1 MTMRMHRCAGLPL
14 RRRTAL
20 LQAARLHS
28 HEARLR
34 RTAARPPSLAV
45 LLHRA
50 GVHPRRAVHP
60 RSRAVLRRRP
70 VRAAVPRRPV
80 RHEIFQRSGP
90 PERFI
95 FAGPPERFFF
105 AGPPER
111 FIFAGPPERFFFTGP
126 PERFFFTGPPERNQ
140 LPGSSERQFYPESPE
155 RLIVFRTQIFR
166 QYRHIRQQLFCPSE
180 QQRRSSAPEQFF
192 FLQQGNLYCACRR
205 SGQQCPQQSFFTE
218 QQRGKEKFERN
229 QDRTQLRFRKHAP
242 A

>member
-34 RTAARPPSLAV
+34 RTAARPPNLAV

-80 RHEIFQRSGP
+80 RIHRARQSADLPEPRLLHSPARDLPAVRSARAEPAPRFVRTAVLPRIARAAHRLPYADLPAVP
-90 PERFI
+90 PHPAAALLSVRTATAEQCARTI
-95 FAGPPERFFF
+95 LLPPAGKP
-105 AGPPER
+105 
-111 FIFAGPPERFFFTGP
+111 
-126 PERFFFTGPPERNQ
+126 
-140 LPGSSERQFYPESPE
+140 L
-155 RLIVFRTQIFR
+155 
-166 QYRHIRQQLFCPSE
+166 
-180 QQRRSSAPEQFF
+180 
-192 FLQQGNLYCACRR
+192 
-205 SGQQCPQQSFFTE
+205 
-218 QQRGKEKFERN
+218 
-229 QDRTQLRFRKHAP
+229 LRV
-242 A
+242 

>member
-80 RHEIFQRSGP
+80 RIHRARQSADLPEPRLLHSPARDLPAVRSA
-90 PERFI
+90 R
-95 FAGPPERFFF
+95 A
-105 AGPPER
+105 AH
-111 FIFAGPPERFFFTGP
+111 
-126 PERFFFTGPPERNQ
+126 
-140 LPGSSERQFYPESPE
+140 L
-155 RLIVFRTQIFR
+155 
-166 QYRHIRQQLFCPSE
+166 
-180 QQRRSSAPEQFF
+180 RRSVRAVLLHRSARAEPTPRFVRTAVLPRIARVAHRLPYADLPAVPPHPAAALLSVRTATAEQ
-192 FLQQGNLYCACRR
+192 CARTILL
-205 SGQQCPQQSFFTE
+205 PPA
-218 QQRGKEKFERN
+218 GKPL
-229 QDRTQLRFRKHAP
+229 LRV
-242 A
+242 

>member
-34 RTAARPPSLAV
+34 RTAARPPNLAV

-80 RHEIFQRSGP
+80 RIHRARQSADLPEPRLLHSPARDLPAVRSARAVHLHRSARAEPAPRFVRTAVLPRIARAAHRLPYADLPAVP
-90 PERFI
+90 PHPAAALLSVRTATAEQCARTI
-95 FAGPPERFFF
+95 LLPPAGKP
-105 AGPPER
+105 
-111 FIFAGPPERFFFTGP
+111 
-126 PERFFFTGPPERNQ
+126 
-140 LPGSSERQFYPESPE
+140 L
-155 RLIVFRTQIFR
+155 
-166 QYRHIRQQLFCPSE
+166 
-180 QQRRSSAPEQFF
+180 
-192 FLQQGNLYCACRR
+192 
-205 SGQQCPQQSFFTE
+205 
-218 QQRGKEKFERN
+218 
-229 QDRTQLRFRKHAP
+229 LRV
-242 A
+242 

>member
-80 RHEIFQRSGP
+80 RIHRARQSADLPEPRLLHSPARDLPAVRSARAAHRLPYADLPAVP
-90 PERFI
+90 PHPAAALLSVRTATAEQCARTI
-95 FAGPPERFFF
+95 LLPPAGKP
-105 AGPPER
+105 
-111 FIFAGPPERFFFTGP
+111 
-126 PERFFFTGPPERNQ
+126 
-140 LPGSSERQFYPESPE
+140 L
-155 RLIVFRTQIFR
+155 
-166 QYRHIRQQLFCPSE
+166 
-180 QQRRSSAPEQFF
+180 
-192 FLQQGNLYCACRR
+192 
-205 SGQQCPQQSFFTE
+205 
-218 QQRGKEKFERN
+218 
-229 QDRTQLRFRKHAP
+229 LRV
-242 A
+242 

>member
-20 LQAARLHS
+20 LQAARLHSHEARLHS

-80 RHEIFQRSGP
+80 RIHRARQSADLPEPRLLHSPARDLPAVRSA
-90 PERFI
+90 R
-95 FAGPPERFFF
+95 A
-105 AGPPER
+105 AH
-111 FIFAGPPERFFFTGP
+111 
-126 PERFFFTGPPERNQ
+126 
-140 LPGSSERQFYPESPE
+140 L
-155 RLIVFRTQIFR
+155 
-166 QYRHIRQQLFCPSE
+166 
-180 QQRRSSAPEQFF
+180 RRSVRAVHLHRSARAEPAPRFVRTAVLPRIARAAHRLPYADLPAVPPHPAAALLSVRTATAEQ
-192 FLQQGNLYCACRR
+192 CARTILL
-205 SGQQCPQQSFFTE
+205 PPA
-218 QQRGKEKFERN
+218 GKPL
-229 QDRTQLRFRKHAP
+229 LRV
-242 A
+242 

>member
-80 RHEIFQRSGP
+80 RIHRARQSADLPEPRLLHSPARDLPAVRSA
-90 PERFI
+90 R
-95 FAGPPERFFF
+95 AVH
-105 AGPPER
+105 
-111 FIFAGPPERFFFTGP
+111 
-126 PERFFFTGPPERNQ
+126 
-140 LPGSSERQFYPESPE
+140 L
-155 RLIVFRTQIFR
+155 
-166 QYRHIRQQLFCPSE
+166 
-180 QQRRSSAPEQFF
+180 RRSARAVH
-192 FLQQGNLYCACRR
+192 LRR
-205 SGQQCPQQSFFTE
+205 SARAEPAPRFVRTAVLPRIARAAHRLPYADLPAVPPHPAAALLSVRTATAEQCARTILLPPA
-218 QQRGKEKFERN
+218 GKPL
-229 QDRTQLRFRKHAP
+229 LRV
-242 A
+242 

>member
-70 VRAAVPRRPV
+70 VRIHRARQSADLPEPRLLHSPARDLPAVRSARAVHLRRSVRAEPAPRFVRTAVLPRIARAAHRLPYADLPAVPPHPAAALLSV
-80 RHEIFQRSGP
+80 RTATAEQCARTILLP
-90 PERFI
+90 P
-95 FAGPPERFFF
+95 AGKP
-105 AGPPER
+105 
-111 FIFAGPPERFFFTGP
+111 
-126 PERFFFTGPPERNQ
+126 
-140 LPGSSERQFYPESPE
+140 L
-155 RLIVFRTQIFR
+155 
-166 QYRHIRQQLFCPSE
+166 
-180 QQRRSSAPEQFF
+180 
-192 FLQQGNLYCACRR
+192 
-205 SGQQCPQQSFFTE
+205 
-218 QQRGKEKFERN
+218 
-229 QDRTQLRFRKHAP
+229 LRV
-242 A
+242 

>member
-80 RHEIFQRSGP
+80 RIHRARQSADLQEPRLLHSPARDLPAVRSARAEPAPRFVRTAVLPRIARAAHRLPYADLPAVP
-90 PERFI
+90 PHPAAALLSVRTATAEQCARTI
-95 FAGPPERFFF
+95 LLPPAGKP
-105 AGPPER
+105 
-111 FIFAGPPERFFFTGP
+111 
-126 PERFFFTGPPERNQ
+126 
-140 LPGSSERQFYPESPE
+140 L
-155 RLIVFRTQIFR
+155 
-166 QYRHIRQQLFCPSE
+166 
-180 QQRRSSAPEQFF
+180 
-192 FLQQGNLYCACRR
+192 
-205 SGQQCPQQSFFTE
+205 
-218 QQRGKEKFERN
+218 
-229 QDRTQLRFRKHAP
+229 LRV
-242 A
+242 

>member
-80 RHEIFQRSGP
+80 RIHRARQSADLPEPRLLHSPARDLPAVRSA
-90 PERFI
+90 R
-95 FAGPPERFFF
+95 AVH
-105 AGPPER
+105 
-111 FIFAGPPERFFFTGP
+111 
-126 PERFFFTGPPERNQ
+126 
-140 LPGSSERQFYPESPE
+140 L
-155 RLIVFRTQIFR
+155 
-166 QYRHIRQQLFCPSE
+166 
-180 QQRRSSAPEQFF
+180 RRSVRAVLLHRSARAEPAPRYVRTAVLPRIARAAHRLPYADLPAAPPHPAAALLSVRTATAEQ
-192 FLQQGNLYCACRR
+192 CARTILL
-205 SGQQCPQQSFFTE
+205 PPA
-218 QQRGKEKFERN
+218 GKPL
-229 QDRTQLRFRKHAP
+229 LRV
-242 A
+242 

>member
-80 RHEIFQRSGP
+80 RIHRARQSADLPEPRLLHSPARDLPAVRSA
-90 PERFI
+90 R
-95 FAGPPERFFF
+95 AVH
-105 AGPPER
+105 
-111 FIFAGPPERFFFTGP
+111 
-126 PERFFFTGPPERNQ
+126 
-140 LPGSSERQFYPESPE
+140 L
-155 RLIVFRTQIFR
+155 
-166 QYRHIRQQLFCPSE
+166 
-180 QQRRSSAPEQFF
+180 RRSVRAVLLHRSARAEPAPRFVRTAVLPRIARAAHRLPYTDLPAVPPHPAAALLSVRTATAEQ
-192 FLQQGNLYCACRR
+192 CARTILL
-205 SGQQCPQQSFFTE
+205 PPA
-218 QQRGKEKFERN
+218 GKPL
-229 QDRTQLRFRKHAP
+229 LRV
-242 A
+242 

>member
-28 HEARLR
+28 HEVRLR

-80 RHEIFQRSGP
+80 RIHRARQSADLPEPRLLHSPARDLPAVRSA
-90 PERFI
+90 R
-95 FAGPPERFFF
+95 AVH
-105 AGPPER
+105 
-111 FIFAGPPERFFFTGP
+111 
-126 PERFFFTGPPERNQ
+126 
-140 LPGSSERQFYPESPE
+140 L
-155 RLIVFRTQIFR
+155 
-166 QYRHIRQQLFCPSE
+166 
-180 QQRRSSAPEQFF
+180 RRSARAVH
-192 FLQQGNLYCACRR
+192 LRR
-205 SGQQCPQQSFFTE
+205 SVRAEPAPRFVRTAVLPRIARAAHRLPYADLPAVPPHPAAALLSVRTATAEQCARTILLPPA
-218 QQRGKEKFERN
+218 GKPL
-229 QDRTQLRFRKHAP
+229 LRV
-242 A
+242 

>member
-80 RHEIFQRSGP
+80 RIHRARQSADLPEPRLLHSPARDLPAVRSARAVHLHRSARAVLLHRSARAEPAPRYVRTAVLPRIARAAHRLPYADLPAAP
-90 PERFI
+90 PHPAAALLSVRTATEEQCARTI
-95 FAGPPERFFF
+95 LLPPAGKP
-105 AGPPER
+105 
-111 FIFAGPPERFFFTGP
+111 
-126 PERFFFTGPPERNQ
+126 
-140 LPGSSERQFYPESPE
+140 L
-155 RLIVFRTQIFR
+155 
-166 QYRHIRQQLFCPSE
+166 
-180 QQRRSSAPEQFF
+180 
-192 FLQQGNLYCACRR
+192 
-205 SGQQCPQQSFFTE
+205 
-218 QQRGKEKFERN
+218 
-229 QDRTQLRFRKHAP
+229 LRV
-242 A
+242 

>member
-50 GVHPRRAVHP
+50 GVHPRRAVNP

-80 RHEIFQRSGP
+80 RIHRARQSADLPEPRLLHSPARDLPAVRSARAVHLHRSARAVHLHRSARAVLLHRSARAEPAPRFVRTAVLPRIARAAHRLPYTDLPAVP
-90 PERFI
+90 PHPAAALLSVRTATAEQCARTI
-95 FAGPPERFFF
+95 LLPPAGKP
-105 AGPPER
+105 
-111 FIFAGPPERFFFTGP
+111 
-126 PERFFFTGPPERNQ
+126 
-140 LPGSSERQFYPESPE
+140 L
-155 RLIVFRTQIFR
+155 
-166 QYRHIRQQLFCPSE
+166 
-180 QQRRSSAPEQFF
+180 
-192 FLQQGNLYCACRR
+192 
-205 SGQQCPQQSFFTE
+205 
-218 QQRGKEKFERN
+218 
-229 QDRTQLRFRKHAP
+229 LRV
-242 A
+242 

>member
-60 RSRAVLRRRP
+60 RSRAVLRHRP

-80 RHEIFQRSGP
+80 RIHRARQSADLPEPRLLHSPARDLPAVRSA
-90 PERFI
+90 R
-95 FAGPPERFFF
+95 AVH
-105 AGPPER
+105 
-111 FIFAGPPERFFFTGP
+111 
-126 PERFFFTGPPERNQ
+126 
-140 LPGSSERQFYPESPE
+140 L
-155 RLIVFRTQIFR
+155 
-166 QYRHIRQQLFCPSE
+166 
-180 QQRRSSAPEQFF
+180 RRSVRAVLLHRSARAVLLHRSARAEPAPRFVRTAVLPRIARAAHRLPYADLPAVPPHPAAALLSVRTATAEQ
-192 FLQQGNLYCACRR
+192 CARTILL
-205 SGQQCPQQSFFTE
+205 PPA
-218 QQRGKEKFERN
+218 GKPL
-229 QDRTQLRFRKHAP
+229 LRV
-242 A
+242 

>member
-70 VRAAVPRRPV
+70 VRIHRARQSADLPEPRLLHSPARDLPAVRSARAEPAPRFVRTAVLPRIARAAHRLPYADLPAVPPHPAAALLSV
-80 RHEIFQRSGP
+80 RTATAEQCARTILLP
-90 PERFI
+90 P
-95 FAGPPERFFF
+95 AGKP
-105 AGPPER
+105 
-111 FIFAGPPERFFFTGP
+111 
-126 PERFFFTGPPERNQ
+126 
-140 LPGSSERQFYPESPE
+140 L
-155 RLIVFRTQIFR
+155 
-166 QYRHIRQQLFCPSE
+166 
-180 QQRRSSAPEQFF
+180 
-192 FLQQGNLYCACRR
+192 
-205 SGQQCPQQSFFTE
+205 
-218 QQRGKEKFERN
+218 
-229 QDRTQLRFRKHAP
+229 LRV
-242 A
+242 

>member
-60 RSRAVLRRRP
+60 LSRAVLRRRP

-80 RHEIFQRSGP
+80 RIHRARQSADLPEPRLLHSPARDLPAVRSA
-90 PERFI
+90 R
-95 FAGPPERFFF
+95 AVH
-105 AGPPER
+105 
-111 FIFAGPPERFFFTGP
+111 
-126 PERFFFTGPPERNQ
+126 
-140 LPGSSERQFYPESPE
+140 L
-155 RLIVFRTQIFR
+155 
-166 QYRHIRQQLFCPSE
+166 
-180 QQRRSSAPEQFF
+180 RRSVRAVLLHRSARAEPAPRFVRTAVLPRIARAAHRLPYADLPAVPPHPAAALLSVRTATAEQ
-192 FLQQGNLYCACRR
+192 CARTILL
-205 SGQQCPQQSFFTE
+205 PPA
-218 QQRGKEKFERN
+218 GKPL
-229 QDRTQLRFRKHAP
+229 LRV
-242 A
+242 